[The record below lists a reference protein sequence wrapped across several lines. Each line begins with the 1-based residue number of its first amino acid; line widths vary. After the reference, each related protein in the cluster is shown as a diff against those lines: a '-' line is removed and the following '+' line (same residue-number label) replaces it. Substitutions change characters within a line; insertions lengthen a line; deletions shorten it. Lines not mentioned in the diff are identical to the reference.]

1 MMVMRIFSL
10 RVSVIENV
18 CILMIISL
26 GGDNTA
32 AWLSDCYFLPLKKG
46 MIIKTVPERLSYD
59 GTSGGECTI
68 FFCKQK

>member
-1 MMVMRIFSL
+1 MYIDD
-10 RVSVIENV
+10 
-18 CILMIISL
+18 ILISK
-26 GGDNTA
+26 GGDITA

-59 GTSGGECTI
+59 GTSGGVCTI